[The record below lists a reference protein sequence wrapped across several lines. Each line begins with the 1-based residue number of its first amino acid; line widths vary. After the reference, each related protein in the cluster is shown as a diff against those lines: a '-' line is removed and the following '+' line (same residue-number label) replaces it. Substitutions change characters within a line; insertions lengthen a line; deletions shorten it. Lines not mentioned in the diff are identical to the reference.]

1 MELVINTLI
10 AAAATDTKQQTA
22 KMVQGTSYDYN
33 TKVSTTSTASW
44 EKASAKRSGYE
55 AVQRADKER
64 QQQKQA
70 AAEASKYGAW
80 GSTFKGRDHFASMH
94 HC

>member
-1 MELVINTLI
+1 
-10 AAAATDTKQQTA
+10 
-22 KMVQGTSYDYN
+22 MVQGTSYDYG
-33 TKVSTTSTASW
+33 TKVTPASASSW

-64 QQQKQA
+64 QEQKA
-70 AAEASKYGAW
+70 KEANKYGAW